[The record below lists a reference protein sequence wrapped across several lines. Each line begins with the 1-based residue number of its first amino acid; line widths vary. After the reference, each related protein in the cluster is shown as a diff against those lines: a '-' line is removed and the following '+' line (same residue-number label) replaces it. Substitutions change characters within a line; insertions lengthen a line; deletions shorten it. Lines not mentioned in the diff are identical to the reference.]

1 MVEATGDALMFGTKE
16 IKQAA
21 VHADHTLSKVD
32 RVLDQ
37 VQVTATHAKGIAE
50 DLHAI
55 TARLRAMIVRD

>member
-1 MVEATGDALMFGTKE
+1 MFGTKE

-55 TARLRAMIVRD
+55 TSRLRAMIVRD